1 MCKTSLPDSRRRS
14 PVPLALANGF
24 SIIEVV
30 LAVGIFAIA
39 ITMVIAMMAS
49 SARTQTEIVDRG
61 TASRLAEA
69 INIKLAILG
78 YDAVQGNSVKGYPGL
93 LFPANQNPDSPG
105 IDTTSNNSKVL
116 YINKAGDKVGT
127 YTDPVWGN
135 IGSNNA
141 EKYYEVMLVRS
152 PNTVLSPPAD
162 QAGAD
167 LNTITAGSVLFT
179 VRISWPA
186 YLPDGTAAPAA
197 SRPTRSVLIFS
208 SAISR

>member
-1 MCKTSLPDSRRRS
+1 MRKTSPPDPRRQS
-14 PVPLALANGF
+14 LALPTLARGF
-24 SIIEVV
+24 SLIEVV

-39 ITMVIAMMAS
+39 ITMVIAMLAS
-49 SARTQTEIVDRG
+49 SARTQSEIVDRG

-69 INIKLAILG
+69 INIKLNLLG
-78 YDAVQGNSVKGYPGL
+78 YDAVQGNTSKGLPGL

-135 IGSNNA
+135 VGSNNA

-152 PNTVLSPPAD
+152 PNTVLSPPPD
-162 QAGAD
+162 QSGAN
-167 LNTITAGSVLFT
+167 LNAFTASSVLFT
-179 VRISWPA
+179 VRITWPA

-197 SRPTRSVLIFS
+197 NRPTRSVLLFN